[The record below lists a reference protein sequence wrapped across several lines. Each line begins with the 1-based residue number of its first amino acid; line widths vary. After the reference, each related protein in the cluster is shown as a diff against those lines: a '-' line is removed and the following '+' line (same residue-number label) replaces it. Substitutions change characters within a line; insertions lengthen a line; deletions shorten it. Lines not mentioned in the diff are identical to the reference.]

1 LLVTAVQGYLDQ
13 LAQEGLLEE
22 GQNTAY
28 IDVEATKTWL
38 ESNGKYTKEEL
49 AEMSDM
55 EIKLANI
62 GSNVFLSVDASLLD
76 AMEDVTIGV
85 NI

>member
-1 LLVTAVQGYLDQ
+1 
-13 LAQEGLLEE
+13 
-22 GQNTAY
+22 
-28 IDVEATKTWL
+28 
-38 ESNGKYTKEEL
+38 
-49 AEMSDM
+49 MSDM